1 MCSLLQ
7 TSRAPAIR
15 TLAEATHFEWLRQPI
30 EHLAERH
37 QPWMRAL
44 CGATPH
50 TVFLDHHFEGNDTVY
65 TLVDVTDGRQTWL
78 PMLDPSGRSRLGWS
92 GRQWAFWSFRACG
105 PGEKRP
111 RLLNGI
117 RIATGWWRKTHRQGQ
132 EPTAFV
138 LLKRTY
144 DPYCGWSRGY
154 YQDQLEKAWSVA
166 GRAIWSNGQ
175 CEVTLIDA
183 EPHPGPQPVV
193 LVPTLPLG
201 NPL

>member
-1 MCSLLQ
+1 MFSLLQ

-15 TLAEATHFEWLRQPI
+15 TLAAATYGEWLRQPLAQ
-30 EHLAERH
+30 LAERH
-37 QPWMRAL
+37 EPWMRAL

-65 TLVDVTDGRQTWL
+65 TLVDVTNGREAWL
-78 PMLDPSGRSRLGWS
+78 PMLDPAGHSCLGWS

-105 PGEKRP
+105 PGEKP
-111 RLLNGI
+111 QRLINGI
-117 RIATGWWRKTHRQGQ
+117 RIATGWWRNTHRQGPV
-132 EPTAFV
+132 PTEFV
-138 LLKRTY
+138 LLKRSY

-154 YQDQLEKAWSVA
+154 YQNQLEKAWSVA
-166 GRAIWSNGQ
+166 GRAVWSNGK

-183 EPHPGPQPVV
+183 EPPADLVV
-193 LVPTLPLG
+193 VPTLPLG